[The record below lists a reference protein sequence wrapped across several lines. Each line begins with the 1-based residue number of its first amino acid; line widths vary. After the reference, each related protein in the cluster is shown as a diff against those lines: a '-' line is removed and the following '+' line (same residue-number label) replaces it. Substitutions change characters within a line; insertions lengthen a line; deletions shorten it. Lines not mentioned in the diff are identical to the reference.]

1 MATDAIIHDSMS
13 AKTTF
18 SSLPLLLSLFICPC
32 AQASGTLTVAAV
44 GDIMMGT
51 TWPGEVL
58 PPRDGEGIFD
68 AAAEAFRG
76 AGIVFGNL
84 EGALFDRGEGIKCA
98 KNRDF
103 RKTLCYE
110 FRMPVRYAGHLESAG
125 FNAMNVAN
133 NHTFDFGRE
142 GIESTVSAL
151 DNAGIQAVGGDNVAA
166 FCADEKSVAVV
177 GFSYSPPSP
186 NSYPVQ
192 DIPAAMEIV
201 KELKEE
207 YDLVLVSV
215 HGGAEGKDAMPVPDA
230 DEIFAG
236 TNRGNVVAFSRAVI
250 DAGADLVIGHG
261 PHVLRAME
269 VYKGKLIVYS
279 LGNFLTYGMFNIK
292 GPSGIGLVLRADID
306 LETGNFSGGTIV
318 PVELRNGGIPYPDP
332 ERKAI
337 GLVRELIRARGIPA
351 GLTVEEDGTLAPAPP
366 SLPEQEPVSDLR
378 GGDAGKIRFRLRALS
393 GRASGRR

>member
-1 MATDAIIHDSMS
+1 M
-13 AKTTF
+13 F
-18 SSLPLLLSLFICPC
+18 SSLPLLLTLILCPN
-32 AQASGTLTVAAV
+32 AQSSGTLTVAAV

-51 TWPGEVL
+51 TWPDEVL
-58 PPRDGEGIFD
+58 PPHDGAGIFNAVAD
-68 AAAEAFRG
+68 SFRG

-84 EGALFDRGEGIKCA
+84 EGPLFDGGEGIKCA
-98 KNRDF
+98 RNKNP

-110 FRMPVRYAGHLESAG
+110 FRMPARYAGRLESAG

-142 GIESTVSAL
+142 GVENTVGAL

-166 FCADEKSVAVV
+166 FCTGEKSVAVV

-186 NSYPVQ
+186 NSYPLQ
-192 DIPAAMEIV
+192 DVPAAMEIV
-201 KELKEE
+201 KELKEAF
-207 YDLVLVSV
+207 DLVLVSF
-215 HGGAEGKDAMPVPDA
+215 HGGAEGKDALQVPDA

-236 TNRGNVVAFSRAVI
+236 TNRGNVVGFARAVI

-269 VYKGKLIVYS
+269 VYKGKLIAYS

-292 GPSGIGLVLRADID
+292 GPSGVSLVLRADID
-306 LETGNFSGGTIV
+306 LDTGNFAGGTIV
-318 PVELRNGGIPYPDP
+318 PVALRDWGIPYPDP

-337 GLVRELIRARGIPA
+337 HLIRELIGARGIPA
-351 GLTVEEDGTLAPAPP
+351 GLTVEEDGTLTPDPP
-366 SLPEQEPVSDLR
+366 SLPHQETVPSPREED
-378 GGDAGKIRFRLRALS
+378 GGDQISPAGSLRSSLLAPMNRLK
-393 GRASGRR
+393 

>member
-1 MATDAIIHDSMS
+1 MS

-18 SSLPLLLSLFICPC
+18 SSLPLLLSLIVCPC
-32 AQASGTLTVAAV
+32 AHASGTLTVAAV

-51 TWPGEVL
+51 TWPEEVL

-68 AAAEAFRG
+68 SVADSFRG

-84 EGALFDRGEGIKCA
+84 EGPLFDGGEGIKCA
-98 KNRDF
+98 KHRNP

-110 FRMPVRYAGHLESAG
+110 FRMPPRYAGHLEAAG

-142 GIESTVSAL
+142 GIESTVGTL

-166 FCADEKSVAVV
+166 FCAGEKTVAVV

-192 DIPAAMEIV
+192 DIPAAMETV
-201 KELKEE
+201 RELKEA
-207 YDLVLVSV
+207 YDLVLVSF
-215 HGGAEGKDAMPVPDA
+215 HGGSEGKDALQVPDA

-236 TNRGNVVAFSRAVI
+236 TNRGNVVGFSRAVI

-269 VYKGKLIVYS
+269 VYKGKLIAYS

-292 GPSGIGLVLRADID
+292 GPSGISLVLRADID
-306 LETGNFSGGTIV
+306 LETGNFAGGAIV
-318 PVELRNGGIPYPDP
+318 PVALRDGGIPYPDP

-337 GLVRELIRARGIPA
+337 GLIRELIAARGIPA
-351 GLTVEEDGTLAPAPP
+351 GLNVGEDGALMLESPSAPRQETVP
-366 SLPEQEPVSDLR
+366 SP
-378 GGDAGKIRFRLRALS
+378 GGDVSGKIRFRRRDPS
-393 GRASGRR
+393 GRASCRR